1 MMNSA
6 PSMTIQTMIGLE
18 KTIRAEDEQAVAAL
32 KAAGRGRDIEKINDA
47 AQDFEAQFT
56 TSMLQPMFEDIQVD
70 PVFGGGKGEEMFR
83 GLMLG
88 EYGKLMART
97 GQLGVADMVR
107 HQMLQIQEE
116 SLNAPATKTS

>member
-1 MMNSA
+1 MQNTQ
-6 PSMTIQTMIGLE
+6 SMTFQTMTGLE
-18 KTIRAEDEQAVAAL
+18 KSIRAEDERAISAL
-32 KAAGRGRDIEKINDA
+32 KAAGRGRDIEKINA
-47 AQDFEAQFT
+47 AAEDFEAQFT
-56 TSMLQPMFEDIQVD
+56 TSMLQPMFEDIPVD

-83 GLMLG
+83 GLILG

-116 SLNAPATKTS
+116 SLNAKANKA

>member
-1 MMNSA
+1 MNTQ
-6 PSMTIQTMIGLE
+6 SMTFQTMTGLE
-18 KTIRAEDEQAVAAL
+18 KSIRAEDERAISAL
-32 KAAGRGRDIEKINDA
+32 KAAGRGRDIEKINA
-47 AQDFEAQFT
+47 AAEDFEAQFT

-70 PVFGGGKGEEMFR
+70 PMFGGGKGEEMFR
-83 GLMLG
+83 GLILG

-116 SLNAPATKTS
+116 SLNAKTNKA